1 MSLSHVSAG
10 DCGQPGSISKTGA
23 LMSKIKFA
31 ALAAIILAV
40 SATSASAQQPA
51 QPGGAGA
58 VPDGKIAV
66 VNTTAFPS
74 QIGELKQKYDQ
85 VDNQFKDRSQK
96 IQAQQTQL
104 NQLENDLRTKA
115 QALAPDKIQQMQ
127 DEYETGKKRLQRDLE
142 DARADYDKAVD
153 AATKPVR
160 DKLFQFLQKYAQQ
173 RGIVVIFNLAGA
185 AQTGSL
191 AYWNPGADITD
202 DFIKEYNKANPV
214 PTAAPAP
221 QSAAPKTPG
230 KPNQ

>member
-1 MSLSHVSAG
+1 
-10 DCGQPGSISKTGA
+10 
-23 LMSKIKFA
+23 MSKIKFA
-31 ALAAIILAV
+31 ALSAIVLAVAAI
-40 SATSASAQQPA
+40 SAFAQATPQQTTP
-51 QPGGAGA
+51 PAGA
-58 VPDGKIAV
+58 AGTIPDGKVAV
-66 VNTTAFPS
+66 INTTAFPA

-104 NQLENDLRTKA
+104 TQLENNIRT
-115 QALAPDKIQQMQ
+115 QASTLTQERLQQMQ
-127 DEYETGKKRLQRDLE
+127 DEYQRGKKNLERDLE

-160 DKLFQFLQKYAQQ
+160 DKLFQYLQKYAQQ
-173 RGIVVIFNLAGA
+173 RGIVVVFNLAGA

-191 AYWNPGADITD
+191 AYWNPGTDITQ
-202 DFIKEYNKANPV
+202 DFINEYNRANPV

-230 KPNQ
+230 KPNN